1 VSEFLQMMDA
11 AASSLAADVAFGLV
25 VLGSFAI
32 AILSVMFFLFAVRGA
47 WRWLIRHTWNDVIAS
62 TARKALK

>member
-1 VSEFLQMMDA
+1 MSEFLQMMDA

-32 AILSVMFFLFAVRGA
+32 VILCVMFFLFAVRGA
-47 WRWLIRHTWNDVIAS
+47 WRWLIRRTWNDVIAS
-62 TARKALK
+62 TERKALR